1 MTCGRF
7 RFIVAAERT
16 HEWLTGPAT
25 YSVTRA
31 AHRPLIQPNPNLSPM
46 INALPDTM
54 PAYVIHAAGGPE
66 QFVATEL
73 PVPKPGPGEILIRI
87 RAFGLNRS
95 EWFTRRGDSPGVKF
109 PRVLGIECVG
119 EVATTNDSGLAVG
132 QTVCAMMGGM
142 GRDFDGSYAHYTC
155 VPRASVFAIDT
166 KLSWPEFGA
175 LPEMLQTTHGSL
187 HTGLE
192 IGRATNLLVRGGT
205 SSIAYAAIALAR
217 AAGLRVTATT
227 RSSAKADAL
236 LNAGAHDVLIDTGSI
251 AAAAR
256 MREPEGYDRVLE
268 LIGAT
273 TLADS
278 LAATASGGIVCMT
291 GILGGSWTLDEFRP
305 MDVIPTGV
313 KLTAYSGN
321 ASDISVG
328 ELQAYVE
335 LAERGEL
342 NVRSG
347 PVMPFA
353 QLREAH
359 ELMDANAAN
368 GKIVVVTD

>member
-1 MTCGRF
+1 
-7 RFIVAAERT
+7 
-16 HEWLTGPAT
+16 
-25 YSVTRA
+25 
-31 AHRPLIQPNPNLSPM
+31 M
-46 INALPDTM
+46 INTLPGTM
-54 PAYVIHAAGGPE
+54 PAYVIHTAGGPG
-66 QFVATEL
+66 QFVASEL
-73 PVPKPGPGEILIRI
+73 PVPKPGPGEILIRV

-119 EVATTNDSGLAVG
+119 EVAAENDAGLTIG

-155 VPRASVFAIDT
+155 VPRASVFAIET
-166 KLSWPEFGA
+166 KLSWAEFGA

-192 IGRATNLLVRGGT
+192 IERAHNLLVRGGT

-236 LNAGAHDVLIDTGSI
+236 LRAGAHDVLIDTGTI
-251 AAAAR
+251 AASAR
-256 MREPEGYDRVLE
+256 LREPGGYDRVLE

-291 GILGGSWTLDEFRP
+291 GILGGAWTLDAFRP

-321 ASDISVG
+321 ASDITAA
-328 ELQAYVE
+328 ELQHYVK
-335 LAERGEL
+335 LVERGEL
-342 NVRSG
+342 NVKAG
-347 PVMPFA
+347 PVLPFA
-353 QLREAH
+353 RLPDAH
-359 ELMDANAAN
+359 ALMDANAAD
-368 GKIVVVTD
+368 GKIVVLTD